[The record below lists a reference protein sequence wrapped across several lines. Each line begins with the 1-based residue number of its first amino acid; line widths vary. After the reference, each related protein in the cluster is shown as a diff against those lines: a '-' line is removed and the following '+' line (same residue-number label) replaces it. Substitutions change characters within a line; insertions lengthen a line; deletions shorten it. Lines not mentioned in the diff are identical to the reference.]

1 MTFGINTIE
10 SHHQLNGRYMKN
22 IVLDETPSLL
32 YNLRLCFGSSFNS
45 KSSLFARKKM
55 QNTVH
60 IKTLSEQDT
69 IDAGRAI
76 GKVLRPGDMIT
87 LLGDLGCG
95 KTRLA
100 KGIISEALGIKVD
113 EVISPSFTL
122 VNRYEGSLT
131 IDHADLYRVGRD
143 ALEELGLMEV
153 LELQGVLL
161 IEWASDEEPVSESE
175 LRVFFFSD
183 ENDNYRL
190 LELNYLVSGAW
201 DERFP
206 DSLKNRSIKCQTKER

>member
-1 MTFGINTIE
+1 M
-10 SHHQLNGRYMKN
+10 
-22 IVLDETPSLL
+22 
-32 YNLRLCFGSSFNS
+32 YNLRLHFGSSFNS

-60 IKTLSEQDT
+60 IKTHSEQDT

-76 GKVLRPGDMIT
+76 GKVLRSGDMIT

-100 KGIISEALGIKVD
+100 KGIISESLGIPVD

-153 LELQGVLL
+153 LELEGVLL
-161 IEWASDEEPVSESE
+161 IEWASDEDPVSESE

-190 LELNYLVSGAW
+190 LEFNYLVSGAW

-206 DSLKNRSIKCQTKER
+206 DSLKTRSIKCQTQEL

>member
-1 MTFGINTIE
+1 
-10 SHHQLNGRYMKN
+10 
-22 IVLDETPSLL
+22 
-32 YNLRLCFGSSFNS
+32 
-45 KSSLFARKKM
+45 M

-100 KGIISEALGIKVD
+100 KGIISEALGIEVD

-206 DSLKNRSIKCQTKER
+206 DSLKNRSIKCQTQER

>member
-1 MTFGINTIE
+1 
-10 SHHQLNGRYMKN
+10 
-22 IVLDETPSLL
+22 
-32 YNLRLCFGSSFNS
+32 
-45 KSSLFARKKM
+45 M

-100 KGIISEALGIKVD
+100 KGIISEALGIEVD

-143 ALEELGLMEV
+143 A
-153 LELQGVLL
+153 
-161 IEWASDEEPVSESE
+161 
-175 LRVFFFSD
+175 
-183 ENDNYRL
+183 
-190 LELNYLVSGAW
+190 
-201 DERFP
+201 
-206 DSLKNRSIKCQTKER
+206 